1 MNLKKIL
8 EAHKKWLNDEEGG
21 KRADL
26 RDADLSYAELNGAEL
41 NGADLRYA
49 DLSYAELRDTEL
61 NGADLS
67 YAELKR
73 ADLRDADLSYAELR
87 DTNLSYADLSGAN
100 LSYAGLRGANLRNA
114 DLSGANLSYAGL
126 SGADLSYADLS
137 DADLSYADLSGARN
151 VLAQIDFIKNNF
163 ETTKDGVIVYKTFN
177 SVYEPPEKWV
187 IQQGSVITEN
197 VNFDR
202 TNDCGCGINVAPLKW
217 VKKKDYGK
225 KDIWKCLIRW
235 EWLCGVCVPYNTDGK
250 IRCEKLELIEVVGT
264 QPTYE
269 TEVE

>member
-26 RDADLSYAELNGAEL
+26 SYAGLRCANLNGADLRYADLSGANLKRADLRDADLRYAGLNGADLSYAEL

-49 DLSYAELRDTEL
+49 DLSYAELRDT
-61 NGADLS
+61 
-67 YAELKR
+67 
-73 ADLRDADLSYAELR
+73 
-87 DTNLSYADLSGAN
+87 NLSGANLSGADLSGAN
-100 LSYAGLRGANLRNA
+100 LKRADLNGANLN
-114 DLSGANLSYAGL
+114 
-126 SGADLSYADLS
+126 GADLR
-137 DADLSYADLSGARN
+137 YADLSGARN

-177 SVYEPPEKWV
+177 SAYKPPEKWV

-197 VNFDR
+197 VTFDR
-202 TNDCGCGINVAPLKW
+202 TNNCGCGINVAPLEG
-217 VKKKDYGK
+217 VKKNNSGE

-250 IRCEKLELIEVVGT
+250 IRCEKVELIDVVGT

-269 TEVE
+269 KEVE